1 MSYATLKDISMRHPD
16 DGEEVWTRRV
26 AWSAWV
32 EESDREEYESARSR
46 LRDEVLDAY
55 AQGAVEGVRVL
66 RGQILYVWDSDT
78 VREISTGAA
87 AHGDFE
93 MVAICERYLTE
104 DSYSEE
110 DRAAIWE
117 ALDHSFHEDEIVAN

>member
-26 AWSAWV
+26 AWS

-78 VREISTGAA
+78 VREISTEAA
-87 AHGDFE
+87 DHGDLE
-93 MVAICERYLTE
+93 MVAICQRYLTE

-110 DRAAIWE
+110 DRAEIWD
-117 ALDHSFHEDEIVAN
+117 ALDHSFQEDELVVD

>member
-1 MSYATLKDISMRHPD
+1 MRRSILKDISLRHPD

-26 AWSAWV
+26 AW
-32 EESDREEYESARSR
+32 EGESDREEYESARSR

-55 AQGAVEGVRVL
+55 AQGVVEGVRVL
-66 RGQILYVWDSDT
+66 RGEILYVWDSDA
-78 VREISTGAA
+78 VRAIETEAA

-93 MVAICERYLTE
+93 MVSICQRYLTE

-110 DRAAIWE
+110 DRDAIWE
-117 ALDHSFHEDEIVAN
+117 ALDHSFQEDELVVD